1 MQKEVHRMIRFEEM
15 TLGEIEE
22 IELMTGKSIEDVLSE
37 GQPKGRSL
45 RVLMFILKRRE
56 DPKFKFEDTEKI
68 SQKEAVA
75 FLTGNDPKAS

>member
-1 MQKEVHRMIRFEEM
+1 MIRFEEM

-37 GQPKGRSL
+37 GQPKGRAL
-45 RVLMFILKRRE
+45 RVLYYILKRR
-56 DPKFKFEDTEKI
+56 DDAKFKFEDTEKL

-75 FLTGNDPKAS
+75 FLTGNDPKVS